1 MSAPAPPAL
10 TVRTNGSKRTFAPGH
25 DVVIGRDLRA
35 DVRIADKLV
44 SRAHVLLR
52 FEGGRWTAIDNGSL
66 NGMFVDQRRVP
77 TIDIRDGMSINISN
91 PNGPRVTFEVG
102 RVEGAVG
109 RPPRTTVVPLQ
120 ARPGAPQPPTNR
132 SQAAAHPPSAPQP
145 QQHGYPPSGPP
156 GAAAQRDAAGI
167 PAAVT
172 ARAAGLTTAGP
183 AAQLPDG
190 DADPAGATR

>member
-35 DVRIADKLV
+35 DVRITDKLV
-44 SRAHVLLR
+44 SRAQVLLR
-52 FEGGRWTAIDNGSL
+52 FDGGRGTASDNGSL
-66 NGMFVDQRRVP
+66 NGMFVAQRRVP

-109 RPPRTTVVPLQ
+109 RPPPTTVVPSQ
-120 ARPGAPQPPTNR
+120 ARPGGPQPPTNR
-132 SQAAAHPPSAPQP
+132 SQAAASPPSASQP
-145 QQHGYPPSGPP
+145 QQRGYPPSGPP
-156 GAAAQRDAAGI
+156 VRPHSGTP
-167 PAAVT
+167 PA
-172 ARAAGLTTAGP
+172 
-183 AAQLPDG
+183 
-190 DADPAGATR
+190 

>member
-109 RPPRTTVVPLQ
+109 RPPPDHGGSV
-120 ARPGAPQPPTNR
+120 AGAAGRATAADQPFAGR
-132 SQAAAHPPSAPQP
+132 
-145 QQHGYPPSGPP
+145 GPP
-156 GAAAQRDAAGI
+156 AERATATAARLSAERAAGPDADAAGF

>member
-10 TVRTNGSKRTFAPGH
+10 PVRTNGSKRTLAPGH

-91 PNGPRVTFEVG
+91 PNGPPVTFEVG

-109 RPPRTTVVPLQ
+109 RPPPTTVDPLP
-120 ARPGAPQPPTNR
+120 ARANGPTATAPRISAERAKP
-132 SQAAAHPPSAPQP
+132 AAARASAERA
-145 QQHGYPPSGPP
+145 SGRD
-156 GAAAQRDAAGI
+156 ADAAGF

>member
-52 FEGGRWTAIDNGSL
+52 FDGGRWTAIDNGSL

-102 RVEGAVG
+102 RVEGAVV
-109 RPPRTTVVPLQ
+109 TVRFTWRNRKV
-120 ARPGAPQPPTNR
+120 RIFGA
-132 SQAAAHPPSAPQP
+132 
-145 QQHGYPPSGPP
+145 GYWRKGKAIYEKAN
-156 GAAAQRDAAGI
+156 G
-167 PAAVT
+167 
-172 ARAAGLTTAGP
+172 
-183 AAQLPDG
+183 
-190 DADPAGATR
+190 

>member
-52 FEGGRWTAIDNGSL
+52 FESGRWTAIDNGSL

-102 RVEGAVG
+102 QVEGAVG
-109 RPPRTTVVPLQ
+109 RPPRTTVAPLQ
-120 ARPGAPQPPTNR
+120 ARPGGPQPPTNR
-132 SQAAAHPPSAPQP
+132 PNRSSTAI
-145 QQHGYPPSGPP
+145 
-156 GAAAQRDAAGI
+156 RRAG
-167 PAAVT
+167 
-172 ARAAGLTTAGP
+172 RRCGRTAGRGRHPRRRHSPCSRSHHRRPRSPTTRWRRRSGRRHTVTRRRWRP
-183 AAQLPDG
+183 A
-190 DADPAGATR
+190 